1 MLFGQRSFVAE
12 VEKGRSCYS
21 QPKKLPSGGP
31 MRKYYSLLVKG
42 DEELEEL
49 KKSDS
54 YLKYF
59 PQSIEGSGLN
69 NMEISIEINHFP

>member
-1 MLFGQRSFVAE
+1 
-12 VEKGRSCYS
+12 
-21 QPKKLPSGGP
+21 